1 MSTIVSCNAVATFD
15 GIGTLAK
22 GTRITLTAKQCES
35 PTGKRLIDLI
45 LSMCHDGE
53 LDLAE
58 VADLHAYLLRDQSEI
73 AAVEFLRALTREVLA
88 DGALSAA
95 EAHRLKLAFERVVP
109 KEVRGIIST
118 HLEKIGAPNAV
129 RSAGSSAWE
138 LDPATSRQIDY
149 IIDLG
154 GTIMPGMTKGE
165 ASNLIEDLLE
175 RRPPTPRQRM
185 LLRFFDRLDLA
196 RSTKDEVSEWV
207 DHLFMQDERHERAWE
222 RFKMETRHDPGC
234 QNPTVVPVGAY
245 RNYMV
250 SRLGY

>member
-1 MSTIVSCNAVATFD
+1 M
-15 GIGTLAK
+15 AK
-22 GTRITLTAKQCES
+22 GIRITLTSKEVES
-35 PTGKRLIDLI
+35 PTGKRLIDLL

-53 LDLAE
+53 LELSE
-58 VADLHAYLLRDQSEI
+58 VAELHAFLLRDQSGI

-88 DGALSAA
+88 DGAITRA

-118 HLEKIGAPNAV
+118 HLETIGAPRAV
-129 RSAGSSAWE
+129 RSTVSSTWE
-138 LDPATSRQIDY
+138 LDPATSRQIEY

-154 GTIMPGMTKGE
+154 GTVTSGMTKGE

-196 RSTKDEVSEWV
+196 QAGKDEVSAWV

-222 RFKMETRHDPGC
+222 RFKMDTRHDPTC
-234 QNPTVVPVGAY
+234 QDPTVVPVGAY
-245 RNYMV
+245 WKYMG
-250 SRLGY
+250 SGLGY